1 MYFIY
6 LLIGIMTF
14 ILVNHY
20 YTKGKNRAIT
30 IEGLTNKESKT
41 EYQGYNEEND
51 PLILAKK
58 NAANISYM
66 KEKVDEMSE
75 LNKLV
80 QDISKKA
87 DLNEEKVNQLVK
99 VSEQKA
105 QAISDS
111 MEEEGL

>member
-1 MYFIY
+1 M
-6 LLIGIMTF
+6 
-14 ILVNHY
+14 
-20 YTKGKNRAIT
+20 
-30 IEGLTNKESKT
+30 ESKT

-66 KEKVDEMSE
+66 KEKVDELSE

-87 DLNEEKVNQLVK
+87 DLNEEKVNELVK
-99 VSEQKA
+99 ASEQKA